1 MGSLLERIE
10 AGEGTVGRLVKDPA
24 LYDSL
29 TTAGSNLAALLAD
42 LKNYPG
48 RYVHFS
54 LFGRDP
60 EKMKAKALRKAAK
73 EAARA
78 ERDSLKR
85 AQ

>member
-1 MGSLLERIE
+1 MNALLAE
-10 AGEGTVGRLVKDPA
+10 AQTGEGTLGKLIGDPA

-29 TTAGSNLAALLAD
+29 TVASGNLASLLAD
-42 LKNYPG
+42 LERYPG

-60 EKMKAKALRKAAK
+60 EKMQAKAERKAAK
-73 EAARA
+73 AAERA

-85 AQ
+85 VR